1 MIRRPPR
8 STRTDTLFPYTTLFR
23 SVDAGIADGAQR
35 DGCEGQQAVAQ
46 AAESRR
52 GAALGAEHRRADIG
66 EQEVGR
72 PDGRAG
78 DQFPEAVLA
87 ELHPRLPCHAASG
100 NSATTAYCTAA
111 VIARK
116 CQQTAVLRRSIALAA
131 VSRPG
136 GSRAGEW

>member
-35 DGCEGQQAVAQ
+35 DGREGQQAVAQ

-52 GAALGAEHRRADIG
+52 GAALGAEHRRADVG
-66 EQEVGR
+66 EQEVGG

-78 DQFPEAVLA
+78 DPFPEAVLA
-87 ELHPRLPCHAASG
+87 ELHRHAASG
-100 NSATTAYCTAA
+100 NSATTANCNAA
-111 VIARK
+111 V
-116 CQQTAVLRRSIALAA
+116 LALQ
-131 VSRPG
+131 
-136 GSRAGEW
+136 